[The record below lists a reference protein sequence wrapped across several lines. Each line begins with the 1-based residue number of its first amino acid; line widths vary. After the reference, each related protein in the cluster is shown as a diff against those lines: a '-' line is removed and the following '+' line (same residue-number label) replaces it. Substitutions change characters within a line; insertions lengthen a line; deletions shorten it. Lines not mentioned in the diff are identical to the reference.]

1 MANGIFKKVSEK
13 LANTDAL
20 KFGSLT
26 GSLLVLGGVV
36 VILLTSA
43 TSMSEID
50 EAMTEE
56 NADGEGEKSDT
67 IEVEAEV
74 IDATEE

>member
-13 LANTDAL
+13 LANADAL

-43 TSMSEID
+43 TSMSEIE
-50 EAMTEE
+50 EAVAEE

>member
-13 LANTDAL
+13 LANADAL

-50 EAMTEE
+50 EAATEK